1 MNGEKVPRVSV
12 VMSTYNRSALLSR
25 AIESVHKQAFTDW
38 ELIITDDASTDG
50 TWKMLQE
57 YAAKDAR
64 IKPIQNVAEN
74 LHYVAGIL
82 NAGIARA
89 CGEYIAR
96 LDDDDYWI
104 DVDKLAKQVAY
115 LDAHPECV
123 IVGTGVIVMDG
134 ADNERYRYLK
144 AETDMEIRAG
154 ALSSSPFAS
163 STVLYRKS
171 AALAVGGY
179 EKQYAEDWILWLKI
193 GTQGTMYN
201 LQEYSIGYLM
211 AGQNKS
217 WEHQRPHAKTLVGIV
232 VRFRRD
238 YPHFLHAYAVNLI
251 ALLYTYLPAFLHK
264 ALYPFA
270 SRLKKVL

>member
-12 VMSTYNRSALLSR
+12 VMSTYNRSALLLR
-25 AIESVHKQAFTDW
+25 AIESIRAQTFADW
-38 ELIITDDASTDG
+38 ELVITDDASTDG
-50 TWKMLQE
+50 TWKMLAE

-89 CGEYIAR
+89 QGEYIAR
-96 LDDDDYWI
+96 LDDDDWWI
-104 DVDKLAKQVAY
+104 DADKLSKQVAY
-115 LDAHPECV
+115 LDAHPDCV
-123 IVGTGVIVMDG
+123 IIGTGVIVMDG
-134 ADNERYRYLK
+134 AENERYRYLK
-144 AETDMEIRAG
+144 AETDAAIRAG

-171 AALAVGGY
+171 VALAVGGY

-193 GTQGTMYN
+193 GTQGTMRN

-217 WEHQRPHAKTLVGIV
+217 WEHQRPHAKTLLGIV

-238 YPHFLHAYAVNLI
+238 YPHFFRAYAVNLM
-251 ALLYTYLPAFLHK
+251 ALCYTYLPSFIHRVLYPLASRIKK
-264 ALYPFA
+264 AL
-270 SRLKKVL
+270 